1 MSYTV
6 LISKRAEKD
15 IDALKKQEYKRVR
28 AVLERLCENPYV
40 GKKLVG
46 DLKGYYSIRVWPY
59 RIVYE
64 IKKQK
69 LIVLVL
75 RVGHRKEVYK

>member
-6 LISKRAEKD
+6 LISKKAEKD
-15 IDALKKQEYKRVR
+15 IVKLSKQDFKRVR
-28 AVLERLCENPYV
+28 AVLETLSGNPFV

-69 LIVLVL
+69 LIIFVL

>member
-1 MSYTV
+1 MSYAV
-6 LISKRAEKD
+6 LISKKAEKD
-15 IDALKKQEYKRVR
+15 IVILSKQDFKRVR
-28 AVLERLCENPYV
+28 AVLEAISENPFV

-69 LIVLVL
+69 LIVFVL